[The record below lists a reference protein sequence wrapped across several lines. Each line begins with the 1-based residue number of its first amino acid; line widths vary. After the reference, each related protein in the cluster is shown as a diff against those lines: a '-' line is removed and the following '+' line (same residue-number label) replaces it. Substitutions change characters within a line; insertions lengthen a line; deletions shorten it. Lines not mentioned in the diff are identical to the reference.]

1 MMDAFIFTGGDVLLK
16 NIKIAPE
23 KGDLVIAADAGYKTA
38 EAMGIPVDVLI
49 GDMDSLGRVPEN
61 LKNTEIVR
69 LPADKDVTDTE
80 AAVEYALKHEHEV
93 KFISIIGGIGSRL
106 DHTMANLSILESIER
121 LYSAPLGKH
130 RTFFGLKKQA
140 RMSRNIGALLTNG
153 YNRVRFIRNNSVIL
167 PKNPYFKYLSLLCA
181 DEYAKGVCVEGCKYP
196 LNNASLSRHRQYFS
210 VSNEIL
216 GNCAFVSVRS
226 GGLFIVE
233 SMDT

>member
-1 MMDAFIFTGGDVLLK
+1 MSKSKERCLILSACPVSGALRRYCRPSDW
-16 NIKIAPE
+16 
-23 KGDLVIAADAGYKTA
+23 VIACDAGYRNLA
-38 EAMGIPVDVLI
+38 PLGLSADLLVGDFDSAPQPQEGQAIVLPH
-49 GDMDSLGRVPEN
+49 V
-61 LKNTEIVR
+61 
-69 LPADKDVTDTE
+69 KDDTDTQYAARWALEQGCRE
-80 AAVEYALKHEHEV
+80 AVILGAL
-93 KFISIIGGIGSRL
+93 GGQRL

-121 LYSAPLGKH
+121 LYSAPLGKR

-196 LNNASLSRHRQYFS
+196 LNNATLSRHRQYFS

-233 SMDT
+233 SMDA